1 MLHQPAAPAGKDH
14 AVAFK
19 TRLGVWM
26 FLSYSLFYGAFV
38 ALNLWK
44 PLWMETRILLGMN
57 LATVYGFALIV
68 VALIQALIYDAICRS
83 KEHSMAAKFKEGEK
97 K

>member
-1 MLHQPAAPAGKDH
+1 MLHQPAAPAAKDH

-26 FLSYSLFYGAFV
+26 VLSYSLFYGAFV
-38 ALNLWK
+38 AINLWK
-44 PLWMETRILLGMN
+44 PLLMETPVLLGMN

-83 KEHSMAAKFKEGEK
+83 KEQSMTGPAGEGEK